1 MVDFML
7 REKIGALGGAVW
19 GRISKVRYAS
29 YLTGIAKIPSS
40 RSRPATLDQAGLSL
54 EYPRKIDPYVRGCV
68 IACVRKGRL
77 IVNILFKEI
86 SYRPKEFCL

>member
-19 GRISKVRYAS
+19 GRISTVRYAS

-40 RSRPATLDQAGLSL
+40 RSRPATLNQAGLSL
-54 EYPRKIDPYVRGCV
+54 ALLQKTTRV
-68 IACVRKGRL
+68 
-77 IVNILFKEI
+77 
-86 SYRPKEFCL
+86 